1 VRQRVISA
9 AVLVPVVLGVYLL
22 GNPWLTLGVAVVS
35 VFAAYEAFWL
45 LRQAGWTG
53 EPFAGIIAAPI
64 AILATLPPVDGVFY
78 VCFLPAVVILT
89 AIVAFRQRE
98 TWEGFILW
106 AASTFGALYVSML
119 AFIPGVMLV
128 APAIPEG
135 NPFSGVLDA
144 GRIWLLVLVLCVWTF
159 DTFAY
164 LSGRT
169 FKRGHFMNHI
179 SPNKTW
185 SGVIGGL
192 VAAMV
197 VGALLTWA
205 AGQGPF
211 VGILL
216 GALIAVTAQT
226 GDLAE
231 SLLKRAGDTKDSG
244 NLIPGHGGVLDRV
257 DSLLFAAP
265 AMFAFLVVLD
275 RLP

>member
-9 AVLVPVVLGVYLL
+9 AVLVPAVLVVFLL

-78 VCFLPAVVILT
+78 LCFVPAVLIIS
-89 AIVAFRQRE
+89 AMVAFRQPE

-106 AASTFGALYVSML
+106 AASTFGALYVSLL

-128 APAIPEG
+128 APSIPAG
-135 NPFSGVLDA
+135 NAFAGVLDA
-144 GRIWLLVLVLCVWTF
+144 GRVWLLILVLCVWTF

-169 FKRGHFMNHI
+169 FKRGRFMNHI

-185 SGVIGGL
+185 SGVVGGL
-192 VAAMV
+192 VAAMA
-197 VGALLTWA
+197 VGAALTWA
-205 AGQGPF
+205 AGQGPV
-211 VGILL
+211 VGVAL
-216 GALIAVTAQT
+216 GALIAVAAQT

-244 NLIPGHGGVLDRV
+244 NLIPGHGGILDRV

-265 AMFAFLVVLD
+265 TMFTFLVVLD
-275 RLP
+275 RLT